1 MAPSECPKFE
11 TCNAA
16 VCPLDPLWARTVHLS
31 GEPTCYHLR
40 CAGKAGADERF
51 AGDPV
56 YRACKIALP
65 LVCDRFPDIARRV
78 AAAARAGFRGDNL
91 RSAGGPG
98 SAADG
103 D

>member
-1 MAPSECPKFE
+1 MCSAP
-11 TCNAA
+11 
-16 VCPLDPLWARTVHLS
+16 VCPPDDGWPRTVHLS
-31 GEPTCYHLR
+31 GEPVCFYLR
-40 CAGKAGADERF
+40 CAGKPGADERF
-51 AGDPV
+51 TCDPV
-56 YRACKIALP
+56 FRACKVELP

-98 SAADG
+98 PAADG